1 MAANRKVR
9 ALSLLSGGLD
19 SLLAVKVLE
28 EQGIEVVGLTFTS
41 PFFGAENARKGA
53 DQLGIELVVIDI
65 TGPHLE
71 LVKTPPHGY
80 GKGMNPCIDC
90 HALMVK
96 MAGELMEREGY
107 DLIATGE
114 VLGERPMS
122 QNMQSLST
130 VARDSGYAD
139 FLLRP
144 LSAKLLPP
152 TKPERDGKVDRERL
166 LAIEG
171 RSRKPQIALAAKYGI
186 TSYLQ
191 PAGGCLLTDPNFSAR
206 LRELLEKNP
215 AATEADVRLLRL
227 GRHFRFPSGAKA
239 IVGRDEK
246 DNEKI
251 ERSAGGCDCLILPT
265 EAAGPTVLLTK
276 PFDDDDVE
284 FAAKLC
290 ASFSDN
296 AGDAIEIEIRHP
308 SGIRR
313 LPVTPGPRAAFDEM
327 RI

>member
-1 MAANRKVR
+1 
-9 ALSLLSGGLD
+9 
-19 SLLAVKVLE
+19 
-28 EQGIEVVGLTFTS
+28 TFTS

-53 DQLGIELVVIDI
+53 DQLGIKLVVLDI

-71 LVKTPPHGY
+71 LVKKPPHGY
-80 GKGMNPCIDC
+80 GKQMNPCIDC

-96 MAGELMEREGY
+96 VAGELLEKEGY

-130 VARDSGYAD
+130 VAKDSGYAD

-152 TKPERDGKVDRERL
+152 TRPEREGKVDRDRL
-166 LAIEG
+166 FAIEG

-186 TSYLQ
+186 KSYLQ

-206 LRELLEKNP
+206 LRELLDKNP

-227 GRHFRFPSGAKA
+227 GRHFRLPSGAKA

-251 ERSAGGCDCLILPT
+251 ERAAGEGDCLVLPT
-265 EAAGPTVLLTK
+265 EAAGPTVLLAA
-276 PFDDDDVE
+276 PFCEEDVE
-284 FAAKLC
+284 LAAKLC
-290 ASFSDN
+290 ASFSDDV
-296 AGDAIEIEIRHP
+296 GGAIEIEIRHP
-308 SGIRR
+308 AGNRR
-313 LPVTPGPRAAFDEM
+313 LQVAPGARAEFDGM